1 MSMMDIPQ
9 PPGRFER
16 SLPVLSAASL
26 DAYLQTVSQIP
37 VLSAE
42 EESELVRRMCG
53 DRDAA
58 AARTLVLSHLRFV
71 VYIARGFLDY
81 GLPFAD
87 LIQQGN
93 VGLLRA
99 VPRFDPSKGVRLISF
114 SVHWIKSEIHEF
126 VLKNWR
132 IVKMATTRAQR
143 KLFFGLRSRKRNLGW
158 LSPPEAAAIAADL
171 KVTPQEVLG
180 MEARFA
186 ASDYELDKP
195 QHSETSDPRELV
207 APDDGLGRLV
217 QQEWTA
223 YQKSCLKTALAT
235 LDARSLDIVSRRW
248 LTEDKPMGL
257 EELASIHAVSAE
269 RIRQIQ
275 NKALQQLRTALL
287 DAHYERELD
296 SDHQVMTAAWA

>member
-1 MSMMDIPQ
+1 MSMMDNPYL
-9 PPGRFER
+9 PSRFER

-26 DAYLQTVSQIP
+26 DAYLQKVSQIP
-37 VLSAE
+37 VLSTE
-42 EESELVRRMCG
+42 EETDLAQRIHR
-53 DRDAA
+53 DRDAD

-71 VYIARGFLDY
+71 IYIARGFMDY

-99 VPRFDPSKGVRLISF
+99 IPRFDPGKGVHLVSF
-114 SVHWIKSEIHEF
+114 SVHWIKSEIQEF

-143 KLFFGLRSRKRNLGW
+143 TLFFGLRSRKRSSGW
-158 LSPPEAAAIAADL
+158 LSLPEAEAIAADL
-171 KVTPQEVLG
+171 KVTAQDVLA

-195 QHSETSDPRELV
+195 LDSESSESRELV
-207 APDDGLGRLV
+207 APGDGLGRLV
-217 QQEWTA
+217 EQEWTA
-223 YQKSCLKTALAT
+223 YQSSCLKTALAK
-235 LDARSLDIVSRRW
+235 LDSRSLDIVSRRW
-248 LTEDKPMGL
+248 LTADKPMGL
-257 EELASIHAVSAE
+257 EELASIYGVSAE

-275 NKALQQLRTALL
+275 NKALQQLRVALKNV
-287 DAHYERELD
+287 HYERELD
-296 SDHQVMTAAWA
+296 RDAEAMTAAYA